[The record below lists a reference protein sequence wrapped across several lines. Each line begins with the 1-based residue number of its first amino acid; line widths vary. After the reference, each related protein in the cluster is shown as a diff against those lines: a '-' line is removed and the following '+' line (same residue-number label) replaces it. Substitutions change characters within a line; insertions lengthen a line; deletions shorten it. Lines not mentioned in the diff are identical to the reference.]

1 MLTELKLTNFRIFDD
16 AVTVRFR
23 PITVLIGRNSSGKST
38 IIKFLLMLR
47 QSLGPGKTQFLSTE
61 GDLVNL
67 GVFAELKNAL
77 TRKRNLKFKLA
88 TNSLLIPFPPD
99 TLRHLGLSEEVD
111 PGKLAY
117 KVDATVSY
125 GWRNGRNNV
134 SYSAAVGT
142 DVEPLLRANIPI
154 GSDFKFWDHPPMP
167 DGLDTLVEFGEDNE
181 ESPQSFTDRIE
192 KYNALLMRF
201 MGQTGIINTI
211 RRDVAVLRHLT
222 PVRAEAERVIVASPP
237 PIDSVGQRGQ
247 YAVPHLQRMMAE
259 NREHYEFLLPHLKGV
274 AGLEGVEFKTFTRPR
289 HFSQAFAKNKATG
302 ANVHIAD
309 YGFGVSQC
317 LPIFVQG
324 AIMPAYTT
332 LMVEQPEAQLHPTA
346 QLEMGSYFADLW
358 QQRQVGSV
366 IETHSDNILLRLRR
380 LVALGKL
387 ASQDVSVAYFTFDEN
402 NPGMPTVRNLDINP
416 DGSMEAG
423 LPMEFFGADV
433 IEGLKL
439 GARV

>member
-23 PITVLIGRNSSGKST
+23 PITILIGRNSSGKST
-38 IIKFLLMLR
+38 IIKFLLMLQ
-47 QSLGPGKTQFLSTE
+47 QSLGPGKTQFLSPE

-77 TRKRNLKFKLA
+77 TRKRNLKFEITADNLNRQVNPA
-88 TNSLLIPFPPD
+88 ISRY
-99 TLRHLGLSEEVD
+99 LRSFEEVD
-111 PGKLAY
+111 PGQLLY
-117 KVDATVSY
+117 KADATVSY
-125 GWRNGRNNV
+125 GGKIGRGGV
-134 SYSAAVGT
+134 SYSATAGT
-142 DVEPLLRANIPI
+142 EREPFLKADIPM
-154 GSDFKFWDHPPMP
+154 GSDFKFWDYPPMP
-167 DGLDTLVEFGEDNE
+167 DGLDAPLEPDENE
-181 ESPQSFTDRIE
+181 ESHKGFIDRLE
-192 KYNALLMRF
+192 KRHAAFQHLFL
-201 MGQTGIINTI
+201 QHGIIDTI
-211 RRDVAVLRHLT
+211 RREVAVLQHLT
-222 PVRAEAERVIVASPP
+222 PVRAEAERVIVASTP
-237 PIDSVGQRGQ
+237 PIESVGQRGQ
-247 YAVPHLQRMMAE
+247 YALPHLQRMTVE
-259 NREHYEFLLPHLKGV
+259 NREHYEFLLPHLEEV

-289 HFSQAFAKNKATG
+289 RISQAFAKNKTTG

-324 AIMPAYTT
+324 AIMQPYTT

-346 QLEMGSYFADLW
+346 QLEMGSYFANLW
-358 QQRQVGSV
+358 QQRQVGSI

-380 LVALGKL
+380 LIASGNL
-387 ASQDVSVAYFTFDEN
+387 AAQDVSVAYFTFDEN
-402 NPGMPTVRNLDINP
+402 NRGMPIAKNLDINP

-433 IEGLKL
+433 IEGMQL

>member
-16 AVTVRFR
+16 EVTVRFR

-38 IIKFLLMLR
+38 IIKFLLMLQ
-47 QSLGPGKTQFLSTE
+47 QSMGPGKTQFLSPE

-77 TRKRNLKFKLA
+77 TRKRDLHFELTA
-88 TNSLLIPFPPD
+88 NSLLTPLP
-99 TLRHLGLSEEVD
+99 RSVSRYLGPSEKID
-111 PGKLAY
+111 PGKLVY
-117 KVDATVSY
+117 KADATVSY
-125 GWRNGRNNV
+125 SGSGGRDSV
-134 SYSAAVGT
+134 GYSVMAGMGGESFLSA
-142 DVEPLLRANIPI
+142 DIPK
-154 GSDFKFWDHPPMP
+154 GAGLKFWDYPPPP
-167 DGLDTLVEFGEDNE
+167 DDLDSLLEADDSE
-181 ESPQSFTDRIE
+181 ESIEEITDRLE
-192 KYNALLMRF
+192 KHNALVLRLI
-201 MGQTGIINTI
+201 GQRGIIDTI
-211 RRDVAVLRHLT
+211 RREVAVLRHLT

-237 PIDSVGQRGQ
+237 PIDSVGQKGQ
-247 YAVPHLQRMMAE
+247 YALPYLQRMMDE
-259 NREHYEFLLPHLKGV
+259 NREDYEFLLPHLEGV
-274 AGLEGVEFKTFTRPR
+274 AGLEDVEFKTFTRPR
-289 HFSQAFAKNKATG
+289 RISQAFAKNKTTG

-358 QQRQVGSV
+358 QQRQVGSI

-402 NPGMPTVRNLDINP
+402 NPGMPTVKNLDINP

-439 GARV
+439 GAGI